1 MLSVVIITLNEEK
14 NILRC
19 LESVQE
25 VADEIVVVD
34 SGSTDQTQKI
44 AEQIGVQWIEHPFE
58 GHIEQKNFAM
68 QQARFD
74 WVLSLD
80 ADEALEV
87 SLKEEILAEK
97 AKGLTGAYRFR
108 RLNNYCGQW
117 IRHGT
122 WYPDK
127 RIRLV
132 DRRKAA
138 WGGRNPHDELK
149 PETGVEVTE
158 FKGHILHYTLAD
170 LEAHLKQIN
179 YFSTLAAQS
188 KFASGVKFSW
198 VQLLLN
204 PTWRFIKEYVIKG
217 GFRDGYMGFQIAVM
231 AGYAGFLRYAKLRAL
246 WKDPRKN
253 ESAKLP

>member
-1 MLSVVIITLNEEK
+1 MLSVVIITFNEEK

-19 LESVQE
+19 LESVQQ
-25 VADEIVVVD
+25 VADEVVVVD
-34 SGSTDQTQKI
+34 SGSTDQTQALVKDM
-44 AEQIGVQWIEHPFE
+44 GVRWIEHPFE
-58 GHIEQKNFAM
+58 GHIQQKNFAM
-68 QQARFD
+68 QQAQFD

-80 ADEALEV
+80 ADEALEEV
-87 SLKEEILAEK
+87 LREEILKEK
-97 AKGLTGAYRFR
+97 EKGFVGAYRFK

-132 DRRKAA
+132 NRQQAI
-138 WGGRNPHDELK
+138 WGGRNPHDELR
-149 PETGVEVTE
+149 PHADVEVKE
-158 FKGHILHYTLAD
+158 FQGHILHYTLAD

-188 KFASGVKFSW
+188 KFESGVKFSLA
-198 VQLLLN
+198 QLLLN
-204 PTWRFIKEYVIKG
+204 PIWRFLKAYILKA
-217 GFRDGYMGFQIAVM
+217 GFRDGYLGFQLAIM

-246 WKDPRKN
+246 WKDEQQN
-253 ESAKLP
+253 A

>member
-25 VADEIVVVD
+25 VADEIVVVG

-44 AEQIGVQWIEHPFE
+44 AEEIGVQWIEHPFE

-80 ADEALEV
+80 ADEALEA
-87 SLKEEILAEK
+87 SLQEEILAEK
-97 AKGLTGAYRFR
+97 EKGFTGAYRFR

-132 DRRKAA
+132 DRR
-138 WGGRNPHDELK
+138 
-149 PETGVEVTE
+149 
-158 FKGHILHYTLAD
+158 
-170 LEAHLKQIN
+170 
-179 YFSTLAAQS
+179 
-188 KFASGVKFSW
+188 
-198 VQLLLN
+198 
-204 PTWRFIKEYVIKG
+204 
-217 GFRDGYMGFQIAVM
+217 
-231 AGYAGFLRYAKLRAL
+231 
-246 WKDPRKN
+246 
-253 ESAKLP
+253 